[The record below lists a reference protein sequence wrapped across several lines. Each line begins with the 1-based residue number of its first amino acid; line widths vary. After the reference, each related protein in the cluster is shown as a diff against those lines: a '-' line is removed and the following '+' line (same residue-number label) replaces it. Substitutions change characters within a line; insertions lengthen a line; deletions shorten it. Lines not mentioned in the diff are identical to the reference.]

1 MLLIAGPSP
10 RGARTGAQHTPG
22 AFGRGVGVTRRRVS
36 CKENGVDNR
45 LSTGYDDPEV
55 DLMDVPDL
63 FGEEETVER
72 VTRVPSE
79 RRSPRQT
86 TSTPAVKDRTV
97 KLALRPEMGQ
107 ALALAASRGDTI
119 TSGSE
124 GFSGD
129 GVHTPTSLHY
139 DGLAVDVR
147 YAAGRA
153 RQVADY
159 GAGGYTVLQEATHL
173 HVSFDPRGLRA

>member
-1 MLLIAGPSP
+1 
-10 RGARTGAQHTPG
+10 
-22 AFGRGVGVTRRRVS
+22 
-36 CKENGVDNR
+36 
-45 LSTGYDDPEV
+45 
-55 DLMDVPDL
+55 MDVPDL
-63 FGEEETVER
+63 FGEDEPVER
-72 VTRVPSE
+72 VTRKPQK
-79 RRSPRQT
+79 RRSAARPTR
-86 TSTPAVKDRTV
+86 TPAVKDRTV
-97 KLALRPEMGQ
+97 RLTLRPEMGQ

-159 GAGGYTVLQEATHL
+159 EAGGYTVLQEATHL